1 MLSTRGSVRRWS
13 TLLLVFCLLAEVA
26 PAAQSKPLELKW
38 NELSSMIA
46 GHRVELTLPEGAT
59 IQGEAVA
66 VREDTLV
73 IDVQKSSGAKAY
85 PKGSATIPRASVNLI
100 KLERARGSAGRTLG
114 TIGGVLTGLVVGGY
128 TAAVATDNASTA
140 IPLFLGM
147 ATGISIAGY
156 YLGRAA
162 DRRVTLIRVV
172 P

>member
-1 MLSTRGSVRRWS
+1 MPSRVGPVRRRS
-13 TLLLVFCLLAEVA
+13 ALVVVFFLLAEVS
-26 PAAQSKPLELKW
+26 PAESKPLELKW

-46 GHRVELTLPEGAT
+46 GHQVELTLPEGAT
-59 IQGEAVA
+59 IRGEAVA
-66 VREDTLV
+66 VREDALV
-73 IDVQKSSGAKAY
+73 IDVQRSSGAKAY
-85 PKGSATIPRASVNLI
+85 PKGSATIPRASVSLI

-128 TAAVATDNASTA
+128 TASVATDNASTA

-162 DRRVTLIRVV
+162 DRRVTVIRVV

>member
-13 TLLLVFCLLAEVA
+13 ALLLVFCLVAEVA

-156 YLGRAA
+156 YLGRSA